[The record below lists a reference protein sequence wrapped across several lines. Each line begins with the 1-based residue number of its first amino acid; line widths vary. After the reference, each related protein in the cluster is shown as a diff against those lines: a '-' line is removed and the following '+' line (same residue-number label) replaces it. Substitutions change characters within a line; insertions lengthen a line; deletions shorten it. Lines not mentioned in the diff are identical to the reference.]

1 MHAITAVFSVP
12 FRKEELTRTRK
23 WGRRGCIDRLIGSF
37 NSEGNVTFE
46 QWGQWFTWL
55 QNNSRAVS
63 EERSTI
69 ADSNEMKVNDP
80 RRQFMA
86 LYLSSSEYGQQSKGL
101 IFFWPYSI
109 CSSKTYSCFTSYLHS
124 WSCSPSSCFDW
135 SINLRQR
142 RKRPFNFNFLLFSAQ
157 VHEYP
162 VSNSRKKHSIKRSAK
177 CPHPCKRLS
186 QLNYVMNYVIPAD
199 WFTVAFVYCHENCIK
214 ARKTCMEK
222 NFTLSGK
229 VCLPKDYCI
238 THKIWKIAI
247 AMGMKTTFFLC

>member
-1 MHAITAVFSVP
+1 MYKCLPLDSFLSAWEVTNISYCFLLGKIFWTPSYASCAFIKSYSCLSRSSMHAITAVFSVP

-124 WSCSPSSCFDW
+124 WSCCLLPVLIDQSTCDKDASVLLILIFYY
-135 SINLRQR
+135 
-142 RKRPFNFNFLLFSAQ
+142 FL
-157 VHEYP
+157 HKCM
-162 VSNSRKKHSIKRSAK
+162 NTRSLI
-177 CPHPCKRLS
+177 H
-186 QLNYVMNYVIPAD
+186 
-199 WFTVAFVYCHENCIK
+199 
-214 ARKTCMEK
+214 EK
-222 NFTLSGK
+222 NTR
-229 VCLPKDYCI
+229 
-238 THKIWKIAI
+238 
-247 AMGMKTTFFLC
+247 